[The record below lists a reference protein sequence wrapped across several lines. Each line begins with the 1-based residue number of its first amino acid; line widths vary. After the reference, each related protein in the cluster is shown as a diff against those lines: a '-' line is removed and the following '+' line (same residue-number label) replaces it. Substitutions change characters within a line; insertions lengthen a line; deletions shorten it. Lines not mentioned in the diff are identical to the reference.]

1 MNKQTEHFL
10 QALQDIEQ
18 GKVVPLDKA
27 LHEEPPSEGLQKIF
41 DAIEKM
47 DAEREAWQ
55 KMFDLQSNLVVGLE
69 MDKIRLEKRIE
80 TLSKENETLQSY
92 LDNVHNNLK
101 KMTGEQ

>member
-18 GKVVPLDKA
+18 GKVVPLNKA
-27 LHEEPPSEGLQKIF
+27 LNEVPPSEGLQKIF

-69 MDKIRLEKRIE
+69 KDKIILEKR
-80 TLSKENETLQSY
+80 NEE
-92 LDNVHNNLK
+92 LK
-101 KMTGEQ
+101 KQIQTYHNANK

>member
-18 GKVVPLDKA
+18 GKVVPLNKA
-27 LHEEPPSEGLQKIF
+27 LNEVPPSEGLQKIF

-80 TLSKENETLQSY
+80 E
-92 LDNVHNNLK
+92 LK
-101 KMTGEQ
+101 KQIQTYHNGNK